1 MLASRP
7 QSLDATV
14 SVETPEHVAFSY
26 SIAGIGARAAAALI
40 DYLICVALLMA
51 FVFIWGVQ
59 GPWAVA
65 VVVIVQFVIVWG
77 YYVLFEG
84 LNDGQTPG
92 KRWLRLRVVQD
103 GGYSVSFAA
112 SAVRNLARVV
122 DLQPVV
128 TYAVGVVSIAAT
140 KSGKRIGDLLAG
152 TIVVRERAERRR
164 VAAGPAPADAPVVL
178 HTLLTDDEYA
188 LVARFIERRDALDKS
203 RRAILETQLA
213 ARFRSRVPDA
223 NPDDAEFLRAL
234 AQHERSARSRG
245 VAARSDTGAARE
257 QHALVA
263 AGQARWDAFAARIVE
278 VQSRRLS
285 NLSERE
291 VSDFVAEYRELT
303 TDLARLQTAA
313 RGRDIDE
320 LFTLGRL
327 VAAGHNVLYRQ
338 NTLTPRIA
346 LDFLAEVVPREIRR
360 SAAPIALA
368 ALMMFGPAAIAW
380 VAVVRHPAVAAS
392 MLPPGMLE
400 RAEQGV
406 SRAKNEEGYI
416 PDPELMRPVMASSI
430 IANNVQVTFLAFA
443 FGITAGI
450 GTLALLIFNGVSF
463 GSVLGLYQS
472 KGILSLILAFVA
484 PHSVLELSAIC
495 IAGGG
500 GLLIAQGIWLPGGRT
515 RREAIVDN
523 GRRAIRLVAGAGFLL
538 VIAGTIEGFI
548 SPIPWWP
555 MLWKVSV
562 TAISALFLAGFVSLG
577 GRSPTLRSPTAP

>member
-203 RRAILETQLA
+203 RRAILERSSPPASGRACPTRIPTTPSSSAHSRSTSGARARVAWRRA
-213 ARFRSRVPDA
+213 AIRAPRASSTRSSRRVRPDGMRSR
-223 NPDDAEFLRAL
+223 RASWKCRV
-234 AQHERSARSRG
+234 AGSRTSRSA
-245 VAARSDTGAARE
+245 
-257 QHALVA
+257 
-263 AGQARWDAFAARIVE
+263 
-278 VQSRRLS
+278 
-285 NLSERE
+285 
-291 VSDFVAEYRELT
+291 
-303 TDLARLQTAA
+303 
-313 RGRDIDE
+313 
-320 LFTLGRL
+320 
-327 VAAGHNVLYRQ
+327 
-338 NTLTPRIA
+338 
-346 LDFLAEVVPREIRR
+346 
-360 SAAPIALA
+360 
-368 ALMMFGPAAIAW
+368 
-380 VAVVRHPAVAAS
+380 
-392 MLPPGMLE
+392 
-400 RAEQGV
+400 
-406 SRAKNEEGYI
+406 K
-416 PDPELMRPVMASSI
+416 
-430 IANNVQVTFLAFA
+430 
-443 FGITAGI
+443 
-450 GTLALLIFNGVSF
+450 
-463 GSVLGLYQS
+463 
-472 KGILSLILAFVA
+472 
-484 PHSVLELSAIC
+484 
-495 IAGGG
+495 
-500 GLLIAQGIWLPGGRT
+500 
-515 RREAIVDN
+515 
-523 GRRAIRLVAGAGFLL
+523 
-538 VIAGTIEGFI
+538 
-548 SPIPWWP
+548 
-555 MLWKVSV
+555 
-562 TAISALFLAGFVSLG
+562 
-577 GRSPTLRSPTAP
+577 